1 MRRALQALGW
11 IFLAL
16 DAAAVL
22 FFLAWRLTASAREG
36 EDAYAMVF
44 LLVTFA
50 FVAAGGGALAW
61 STRRGSALGLGCA
74 TFVLGLPV
82 VVALSIW
89 ISNLL

>member
-1 MRRALQALGW
+1 MKRALQVLGW

-22 FFLAWRLTASAREG
+22 FFLAWRLTASSREG

-61 STRRGSALGLGCA
+61 SARRGSTLGLGCA
-74 TFVLGLPV
+74 TLVLGVPPL
-82 VVALSIW
+82 VAAAIW

>member
-1 MRRALQALGW
+1 MKRALQVLGW

-16 DAAAVL
+16 DAAALL
-22 FFLAWRLTASAREG
+22 FFLAWRLGASSREG

-44 LLVTFA
+44 LLVTGA

-61 STRRGSALGLGCA
+61 SARRGSALGLGCA
-74 TFVLGLPV
+74 ALVLGVPPL
-82 VVALSIW
+82 VAAAIW